1 MPSIRK
7 TALVPYS
14 SERMYDLVT
23 DVTAYPEFLP
33 WCADAQVTVLDRR
46 AGGHQ
51 VEALLRVDFYGLK
64 LSFATRNRHAPPE
77 RIDMAFA
84 SGPFRSLDGSWQ
96 FLSLADDACKVQFHL
111 DYLISSGV
119 ISGALSPVFDQIA
132 STMVDAFVKRAE
144 QIHG

>member
-14 SERMYDLVT
+14 SERMFALVT
-23 DVTAYPEFLP
+23 DVPAYPEFLP
-33 WCADAQVTVLDRR
+33 WCAGAQVTPIT
-46 AGGHQ
+46 GKQGEKQ

-64 LSFATRNRHAPPE
+64 LSFATLNSHEPPT
-77 RIDMAFA
+77 RIDMAFV

-96 FLSLADDACKVQFHL
+96 FQRLAADACKVQFSL
-111 DYLISSGV
+111 DYLIASGV
-119 ISGALSPVFDQIA
+119 VSGALSPVFDQIA
-132 STMVDAFVKRAE
+132 ATMVDAFVKRAE